1 MQSLSHVQSGNRAGN
16 CYLLSLV
23 VVLFE
28 PGGDGF
34 VFVTAPSMEFLKHAW
49 VDTGDGNIFDPVL
62 DRTMSADL
70 YLEHAVIERK
80 YTRRQARQIVN
91 EFSTCGP
98 WA

>member
-1 MQSLSHVQSGNRAGN
+1 MQCLSQVQSKDRAGK
-16 CYLLSLV
+16 CFLLSLV

-34 VFVTAPSMEFLKHAW
+34 VLCHGTVDGMKHAW

-62 DRTMSADL
+62 DRSMSADS
-70 YLEHAVIERK
+70 YLEHAVVEHK
-80 YTRRQARQIVN
+80 YTRRQARQIAN